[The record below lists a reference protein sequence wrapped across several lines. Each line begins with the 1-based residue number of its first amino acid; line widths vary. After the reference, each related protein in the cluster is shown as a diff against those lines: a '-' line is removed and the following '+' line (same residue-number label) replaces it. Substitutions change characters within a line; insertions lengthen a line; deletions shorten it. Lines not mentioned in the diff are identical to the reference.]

1 MARKGKEVA
10 GKGSS
15 GKRKVDDDKTGG
27 GRKRRNRGVLQFFE
41 EAADEAG
48 GGDASDDSIFDDEGF
63 MEEVDAVQN
72 LKNDAFKAPN
82 LPVFPKE
89 EQFEEEFDKILEARY
104 RDGSALVRFADEY
117 DAKDS
122 IHGGSSMPSVKDPM
136 VWKVKCTVG
145 RERNSAFCLMQKY
158 VDLKELGNKIQI
170 ISAFAIDHVK
180 GYIYVEADRQSD
192 VIESCRG
199 LCSIYTSR
207 IAPVPRNEVS
217 HLLSVRSKRSEVSVG
232 MWARVKNGKYKG
244 DVAQVVAVND
254 ERRRA
259 TVKLIPRIDL
269 QAMAEKFGGGVSIK
283 RTAVP
288 APRLISSSE
297 LEEFRPIIEYR
308 RDRDT
313 GKHFEVLDGLMLNDG
328 YLYKRMSF
336 EALSFWSVMP
346 SEEELLKFQPSEN
359 NESGDVEWLSQLY
372 GDKKRKR
379 TVERDK
385 GGEKGDGSA
394 SSNSAKKYEL
404 YELVSCGRKD
414 FGLIVGFD
422 KDDSYKILQEG
433 SEGNEILNVGVHD
446 IKFGPFEGKFTAF
459 DQHKN
464 AISVNDSVR
473 VLEGPSKDKEGIVK
487 QIYRGIVF
495 LYNENEEE
503 NGGYTCCKAQCCEK
517 IKAPVNA
524 RSEKGAESGFFG
536 FDDSPSSPKSP
547 LSPKKSWQAR
557 ESNEFTRGD
566 KEGPFSVGQTLR
578 IRVGPLKGYLCRVI
592 AIRRSDITVKLDS
605 QQKVLTVKSEHLA
618 ELRGR
623 STAISNG
630 VEPDSSTSKPFDLFG
645 SEGCSTDWIGGAGAS
660 AGGDGWNAG
669 GSSATGSSWPSFS
682 ASGFSVPTEHNSAD
696 PSSSAG
702 FDSKKEDN
710 GWERKVAP
718 EQHSTWGKA
727 ASDNNVASNNDQIV
741 GWEKGDDMWNKAS
754 TKGSFGGS
762 SSGGWGKGAQ
772 QTGDAAESSKND
784 AGNWGKATLGAGNEN
799 DRDVANKSAWK
810 DSDESRARG
819 KEDNAVGWDEG
830 GWNKPNASST
840 GGGSS
845 WNNWNNRDAS
855 SSLGKA
861 EDPSKDS
868 QSWGG
873 ANLETKSRL
882 DSSSDAAAFGEENK
896 DSSDSWG
903 KQAGGSRKRTDGNS
917 WNATGEGSSLQRD
930 EGVSSWKKQDGV
942 SSWSKL
948 DGGNEKDGSSTWGK
962 QTDSSW
968 DKTSKGLSWTES
980 QGESK
985 RDGGSWER
993 ESKNSSWGVQDGGSS
1008 LDRLADEC
1016 KQLGG
1021 SSWTKDLGISCNK
1034 AEVVSSWSKQADAHK
1049 EDGGSWGK
1057 GDGSSSWGKQTG
1069 GSSWNN
1075 QGSEDRSDRWSTPQT
1090 VGGDQGRRDWG
1101 KEKKDDSNNQDS
1113 WERQKTFDGGRGSGG
1128 RRGRGGQRGG
1138 GRFGRGRS
1146 YGQDSSCGWK
1156 NEGDGAESWVK
1167 EKGSG
1172 RGWGSSEG
1180 SWGKGKLD
1188 SSGIGGQGGYE
1199 SRNQRGS
1206 WNKPKSF
1213 GADGESWNRQDEG
1226 SSWSKPVRGSWN
1238 DAGGNSGDL
1247 DPKADF
1253 ASSWG
1258 NNKSSK
1264 GDWAK
1269 PKDSWEKEKGD
1280 SGTGGWSKDKFGG
1293 NDQTDSWNKPKISSR
1308 GSSWN
1313 KQGEHFSGSEQ
1324 AGDTSR
1330 AGDDKWDDKT
1340 GNLNKSS
1347 PSATPWGKNKFT
1359 SDAESSRKNS
1369 EESCDTGNADS
1380 GADAL
1385 NKGGSTGQE
1394 MDQWSNPKAS
1404 DAAGGSWNKS
1414 GGSWNKQDKDSSCG
1428 KQDGGS
1434 SWSGLR
1440 SGKDVDGCKRTDY
1453 SVGGEGSG
1461 NKGWSG
1467 NKYDSDGG
1475 SWNKNGGSFGKE
1487 SGESGWGKQG
1497 GVSSWAGQGSGNNG
1511 DGWKKAENSG
1521 GEGYGGWKKGWSGNK
1536 DDPGGGSWNKDG
1548 GSWKKESGDS
1558 SRGKQGGQSSWAGKE
1573 SGNNGD
1579 GWKKTGSY
1587 GGEGS
1592 GGWNK
1597 SWSGKRD
1604 DADGGSWNKNGGSS
1618 NKESGDS
1625 SWGKQGGGSS
1635 WAGQGS
1641 GSNGDGWKKTGN
1653 CGGEGSGGWNKSW
1666 SGKRDDGD
1674 GGSWNKNGGSS
1685 NKESGDSSW
1694 GKQGGA
1700 SSWAGQGS
1708 GSNGDGWKKT
1718 GSSGG
1723 EGSGGWNKSWSGKKD
1738 DGDGGSWNK
1747 NGGSS
1752 NKESGDSS
1760 WGKQGGGSSRAGQ
1773 GSDTSGDGW
1782 KKTGSS
1788 GGGEGSGG
1796 WKKGW

>member
-1 MARKGKEVA
+1 MARKKAKEVA

-15 GKRKVDDDKTGG
+15 GKRKAAAAAGHDDDKTGG
-27 GRKRRNRGVLQFFE
+27 GRGRKRRNRGVLQFFE
-41 EAADEAG
+41 DAADEIG
-48 GGDASDDSIFDDEGF
+48 GGDDSSDDSIFDDEGF

-72 LKNDAFKAPN
+72 LKNDSFKAHN

-89 EQFEEEFDKILEARY
+89 EQFEEEFDKIMEARY

-122 IHGGSSMPSVKDPM
+122 VDGGSGMPSVKDPM

-145 RERNSAFCLMQKY
+145 RERNSAFCLMQKF
-158 VDLKELGNKIQI
+158 VDLMSLGKKIQI

-207 IAPVPRNEVS
+207 IVPVPRNEVS

-244 DVAQVVAVND
+244 DLAQVVAVND
-254 ERRRA
+254 ERSRA

-269 QAMAEKFGGGVSIK
+269 QAMAEKFGGGVSNK

-297 LEEFRPIIEYR
+297 LEEFRPSMQYR
-308 RDRDT
+308 RDRET
-313 GKHFEVLDGLMLNDG
+313 GKHFEVLDGLMLKDG
-328 YLYKRMSF
+328 YLYKRMSL

-346 SEEELLKFQPSEN
+346 SEEELLKFQPAEN

-372 GDKKRKR
+372 GDKKKKR
-379 TVERDK
+379 MVECDK
-385 GGEKGDGSA
+385 GGEKGDGSS

-404 YELVSCGRKD
+404 YELVSLGGKD

-433 SEGNEILNVGVHD
+433 PEGNKVLNVGVHD
-446 IKFGPFEGKFTAF
+446 IKNGPFEGKFTAF
-459 DQHKN
+459 DQHKK

-487 QIYRGIVF
+487 QIYRGIIF
-495 LYNENEEE
+495 LCNENEEE

-517 IKAPVNA
+517 MKAPVNA
-524 RSEKGAESGFFG
+524 FSEKGAESGFFG

-557 ESNEFTRGD
+557 ESNDFTRGD
-566 KEGPFSVGQTLR
+566 KDGPFSVGQTLR

-592 AIRRSDITVKLDS
+592 AVRRSDITVKLDS

-630 VEPDSSTSKPFDLFG
+630 VDPDSSTSKPFDLFG
-645 SEGCSTDWIGGAGAS
+645 NEGCSTDWIGGAGAS
-660 AGGDGWNAG
+660 AGGSGWNTG

-682 ASGFSVPTEHNSAD
+682 APGFPVLTEHNSAD

-710 GWERKVAP
+710 GWEIKVAP
-718 EQHSTWGKA
+718 EQNSTWGKA
-727 ASDNNVASNNDQIV
+727 ASDDKVASNNDQIG
-741 GWEKGDDMWNKAS
+741 GWGKGDDMWNKAS
-754 TKGSFGGS
+754 TKGGFGGS
-762 SSGGWGKGAQ
+762 SSGSWGKGLE

-784 AGNWGKATLGAGNEN
+784 AGNWGSATLGAGNEK
-799 DRDVANKSAWK
+799 DRDVTNKSAWK
-810 DSDESRARG
+810 DSDESWGRG
-819 KEDNAVGWDEG
+819 KEDNTVGCDKG
-830 GWNKPNASST
+830 GWNKPKASST
-840 GGGSS
+840 DGGSS
-845 WNNWNNRDAS
+845 WNNWNNQDAS

-873 ANLETKSRL
+873 ANLKTKSHL
-882 DSSSDAAAFGEENK
+882 DSSSEAAAFGEKNK
-896 DSSDSWG
+896 DLSDNWG
-903 KQAGGSRKRTDGNS
+903 KQAGVSWKRADGSSGN
-917 WNATGEGSSLQRD
+917 AAGEGSSLKRD

-962 QTDSSW
+962 QSDSSW
-968 DKTSKGLSWTES
+968 DKTSKGISWTES
-980 QGESK
+980 QDESK
-985 RDGGSWER
+985 RDGGSGER
-993 ESKNSSWGVQDGGSS
+993 DSKNSSWGVQDAGSS
-1008 LDRLADEC
+1008 WGRLADEPGRV
-1016 KQLGG
+1016 GG
-1021 SSWTKDLGISCNK
+1021 SSWTKDVGISCNK
-1034 AEVVSSWSKQADAHK
+1034 ADGVSSWSKQADVHK

-1069 GSSWNN
+1069 GSSWNKHGN
-1075 QGSEDRSDRWSTPQT
+1075 EDRSDRWSTPQT

-1146 YGQDSSCGWK
+1146 YGQDSSSGWK
-1156 NEGDGAESWVK
+1156 NEGDGAASWVK

-1172 RGWGSSEG
+1172 GWGSSEG
-1180 SWGKGKLD
+1180 SWGKGKVD
-1188 SSGIGGQGGYE
+1188 SSGDWGQGGYE
-1199 SRNQRGS
+1199 SRDQRGS

-1213 GADGESWNRQDEG
+1213 GADGGSWNRQDEG
-1226 SSWSKPVRGSWN
+1226 SSLSKPVRGSGN
-1238 DAGGNSGDL
+1238 DAGVNSCNQE
-1247 DPKADF
+1247 PKADF

-1258 NNKSSK
+1258 NNNEGSKS
-1264 GDWAK
+1264 DWAK
-1269 PKDSWEKEKGD
+1269 PKDSWEKEKGY
-1280 SGTGGWSKDKFGG
+1280 SGAGGWSKGKFGG
-1293 NDQTDSWNKPKISSR
+1293 NDQTDSWNKPKISSG

-1313 KQGEHFSGSEQ
+1313 NQGQNASWNAQE
-1324 AGDTSR
+1324 GDTSR
-1330 AGDDKWDDKT
+1330 AGDDKWDDRI
-1340 GNLNKSS
+1340 GSLNKSS
-1347 PSATPWGKNKFT
+1347 SSAAPWGKKKLT
-1359 SDAESSRKNS
+1359 SNAESSGKKS
-1369 EESCDTGNADS
+1369 KESCDTGNADS
-1380 GADAL
+1380 GADVL

-1404 DAAGGSWNKS
+1404 NAAGESWSKSGSAWNKP
-1414 GGSWNKQDKDSSCG
+1414 DKDSSYS

-1434 SWSGLR
+1434 SWSGLG
-1440 SGKDVDGCKRTDY
+1440 SGKNVDGWKKTDS

-1461 NKGWSG
+1461 GWNKGWSG

-1475 SWNKNGGSFGKE
+1475 SLNKFGGSSGKE
-1487 SGESGWGKQG
+1487 SGESAWCKQGGGSSWAGQGSGNYGDGGKKTENSGGGEGYGGWKKGWSGNKDGPGGGPWNKDGSSWKKESGDSLQGKQG
-1497 GVSSWAGQGSGNNG
+1497 GRSSWAGQGSGNNG
-1511 DGWKKAENSG
+1511 DGWKKTE
-1521 GEGYGGWKKGWSGNK
+1521 
-1536 DDPGGGSWNKDG
+1536 
-1548 GSWKKESGDS
+1548 
-1558 SRGKQGGQSSWAGKE
+1558 
-1573 SGNNGD
+1573 
-1579 GWKKTGSY
+1579 
-1587 GGEGS
+1587 
-1592 GGWNK
+1592 
-1597 SWSGKRD
+1597 
-1604 DADGGSWNKNGGSS
+1604 
-1618 NKESGDS
+1618 
-1625 SWGKQGGGSS
+1625 
-1635 WAGQGS
+1635 
-1641 GSNGDGWKKTGN
+1641 
-1653 CGGEGSGGWNKSW
+1653 
-1666 SGKRDDGD
+1666 
-1674 GGSWNKNGGSS
+1674 
-1685 NKESGDSSW
+1685 
-1694 GKQGGA
+1694 
-1700 SSWAGQGS
+1700 
-1708 GSNGDGWKKT
+1708 
-1718 GSSGG
+1718 SSGG
-1723 EGSGGWNKSWSGKKD
+1723 EGSGGWNKGWSGNRD
-1738 DGDGGSWNK
+1738 DADDGSWNK

-1760 WGKQGGGSSRAGQ
+1760 WGKQGGGSSRAAQESGA
-1773 GSDTSGDGW
+1773 SGDGW
-1782 KKTGSS
+1782 KKTESS

-1796 WKKGW
+1796 WKKGWSENMDDADGSSWERPRPK